1 VEIFDLLHH
10 MRKIEASDLHLSP
23 YSPPLYRVDGEMFP
37 TTLEV
42 LRPEDVHLFIY
53 DVMSDAQR
61 LRYEEEWEIDFSV
74 EFKGLGRYR
83 VNVFRSY
90 YGDAVAFRAVYDRV
104 FTFEDLGLPEVL
116 KTLAFQ
122 DQGLILITGP
132 TGSGKTTTLATVVDY
147 INSNLRKHIIS
158 IEDPVEYI
166 HTRNKSL
173 ISHREVGTNTHSFAK
188 ALRSSLREDPDVII
202 VGEMRDLETTALAMT
217 AAETGHLVFGTLHT
231 VSATHTIDRII
242 DQFPAEQQN
251 QIRLMASESILGV
264 ISQRLLK
271 KKGGGRVA
279 AFEVMLGIP
288 AVANLIREEKSFQ
301 LGSIIQTNTKIGMI
315 TMSQSMENL
324 VNKGVVE
331 KKEAFRAEADR
342 DILKDNLSTNQ

>member
-1 VEIFDLLHH
+1 
-10 MRKIEASDLHLSP
+10 MRVIEASDLHLSP
-23 YSPPLYRVDGEMFP
+23 FSPPIYRVDGELFP
-37 TTLEV
+37 TKLNV
-42 LRPEDVHLFIY
+42 LMAEDVHVLVY
-53 DVMSDAQR
+53 DVMTDSQR
-61 LRYEEEWEIDFSV
+61 ARYEEELEIDFSI

-90 YGDAVAFRAVYDRV
+90 YGDAVSFRAVYDKI
-104 FTFEDLGLPEVL
+104 FTFEDLGLPQVL
-116 KTLAFQ
+116 KKLALQ
-122 DQGLILITGP
+122 NQGLILVTGP

-147 INSNLRKHIIS
+147 INSKLRKHIIS

-231 VSATHTIDRII
+231 VSATHTLDRII
-242 DQFPAEQQN
+242 DQFPAQQQN
-251 QIRLMASESILGV
+251 QIRLMASESILAV
-264 ISQRLLK
+264 VSQKLLK
-271 KKGGGRVA
+271 KRGGGRVA

-288 AVANLIREEKSFQ
+288 AISNLIREEKTFQ
-301 LGSIIQTNTKIGMI
+301 LASIIQTNTNIGMM
-315 TMSQSMENL
+315 TMSQSIE
-324 VNKGVVE
+324 
-331 KKEAFRAEADR
+331 
-342 DILKDNLSTNQ
+342 